1 MASPLVEKSHGAFR
15 EWFRKVW
22 RVRGG
27 GLYACGFAAM
37 LVYLEVGSLAEDLSG
52 VGAVFSGGAIG
63 AAAGLFIDFLI
74 DSFTNTIAALMW
86 PIAVVRW
93 APPWGAVALGLAYWL
108 FPIYLKK
115 PIENWMFGGRPPVD
129 ADTED
134 AAGNEKA

>member
-27 GLYACGFAAM
+27 GLYACGFAVM
-37 LVYLEVGSLAEDLSG
+37 FIYLEIGSLAEDLSG
-52 VGAVFSGGAIG
+52 VGAVFSGGVINAAIS
-63 AAAGLFIDFLI
+63 LFIDFLI

-86 PIAVVRW
+86 PIDVVRW
-93 APPWGAVALGLAYWL
+93 SPPWGVVALGLAYWL

-115 PIENWMFGGRPPVD
+115 PIENWLFKGRLPD
-129 ADTED
+129 EADTEE
-134 AAGNEKA
+134 AADNETA